1 MKVSV
6 FVDMRLGMVNI
17 IVKSYRINDVI
28 DVDVRFKDGGWSVSK
43 WYCLMLSVV
52 IINIV
57 MVVFRV

>member
-28 DVDVRFKDGGWSVSK
+28 DVDVRFKDGGWNVSK

-52 IINIV
+52 IMNIV
-57 MVVFRV
+57 MDVFSV

>member
-1 MKVSV
+1 
-6 FVDMRLGMVNI
+6 MVNI

-52 IINIV
+52 IMNIV
-57 MVVFRV
+57 MDVFSM